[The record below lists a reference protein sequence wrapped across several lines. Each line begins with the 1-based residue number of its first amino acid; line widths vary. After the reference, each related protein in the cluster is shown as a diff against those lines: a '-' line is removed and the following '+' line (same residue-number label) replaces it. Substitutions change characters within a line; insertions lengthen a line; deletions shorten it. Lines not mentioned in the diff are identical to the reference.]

1 MRIGLAG
8 AQSVGKTTLLNA
20 LRSEKELYGYQFC
33 DEVTRWVK
41 GLGLE
46 INEQGTD
53 LTQEL
58 IMMKHV
64 YNLHMH
70 SYMITDRTIL
80 DCMVYTLYLH
90 GKEQVSNEM
99 FKRINDHYKILI
111 KEYDYIFYIRPEFE
125 IVNDGVRS
133 IDKEFQWAITVAFDQ
148 AIRVMPR
155 EVSDKVICIGGSVRE
170 RVEKV
175 LEKINVKD

>member
-20 LRSEKELYGYQFC
+20 LRSEKSLQDYTFC

-41 GLGLE
+41 SLGLE

-53 LTQEL
+53 RTQEL

-64 YNLHMH
+64 YNLHMFPK
-70 SYMITDRTIL
+70 MVTDRTIL
-80 DCMVYTLYLH
+80 DCLVYTTYLRWN
-90 GKEQVSNEM
+90 KQVSSNM
-99 FKRINDHYKILI
+99 TIRIIEHYKTLI
-111 KEYDYIFYIRPEFE
+111 REYDYIFYIRPEFE
-125 IVNDGVRS
+125 MVSDGVRS
-133 IDKEFQWAITVAFDQ
+133 VDKDFQVKIAETFEQ
-148 AIRVMPR
+148 AVDAMPK
-155 EVSDKVICIGGSVRE
+155 EVLDKVIIIGGSVRE

-175 LEKINVKD
+175 LEKINV

>member
-46 INEQGTD
+46 INEQGND
-53 LTQEL
+53 RTQEL

-64 YNLHMH
+64 YNLHMFH
-70 SYMITDRTIL
+70 HMITDRTML
-80 DCMVYTLYLH
+80 DCLVYTIYLH
-90 GKEQVSNEM
+90 NKGMVSTNTM
-99 FKRINDHYKILI
+99 NRIREHYKILI
-111 KEYDYIFYIRPEFE
+111 NEYDTIFYIRPEFA
-125 IVNDGVRS
+125 IVDDGVRS
-133 IDKEFQWAITVAFDQ
+133 SNKEFQAEIATIFDDAIHFMQ
-148 AIRVMPR
+148 
-155 EVSDKVICIGGSVRE
+155 DKVVFIGGSVRE

-175 LEKINVKD
+175 LEKINV

>member
-1 MRIGLAG
+1 MKIGLAG

-20 LRSEKELYGYQFC
+20 LRSEKSLKDYQFC

-41 GLGLE
+41 NLGIE

-64 YNLHMH
+64 YNLHMFPK
-70 SYMITDRTIL
+70 MITDRTIL
-80 DCMVYTLYLH
+80 DCLVYTIYLRN
-90 GKEQVSNEM
+90 KKMVAASTM
-99 FKRINDHYKILI
+99 DRISEHYKALI
-111 KEYDYIFYIRPEFE
+111 NQYDYIFYIRPEFE
-125 IVNDGVRS
+125 IVPDGVRS
-133 IDKEFQWAITVAFDQ
+133 VNKEFQDEIADTFEQ
-148 AIRVMPR
+148 AVQVMPSEAKNR
-155 EVSDKVICIGGSVRE
+155 VVIIGGSVRE

-175 LEKINVKD
+175 LEKINV